1 MNDLCKGSGKR
12 CVSEVYLSPGL
23 VAFAGTV
30 EYHGIFTEIG
40 WITDRYVYRSLD
52 IEVQRP

>member
-23 VAFAGTV
+23 VAFAGMV
-30 EYHGIFTEIG
+30 EYHGIFTGIG
-40 WITDRYVYRSLD
+40 WITDRYVYRTLD